1 MEKQMYRKFMDN
13 LERIS
18 NGCATDGILVALT
31 LLVYQLVSFLKRISV

>member
-13 LERIS
+13 LDRIS
-18 NGCATDGILVALT
+18 NGCATDDVLVTLT